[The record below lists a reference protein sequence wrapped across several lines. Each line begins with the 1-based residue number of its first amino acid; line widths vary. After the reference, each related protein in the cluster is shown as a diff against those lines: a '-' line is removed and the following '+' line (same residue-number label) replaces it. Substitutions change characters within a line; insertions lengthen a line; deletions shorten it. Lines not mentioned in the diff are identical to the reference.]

1 MTQIFRI
8 TGPLEAEVRP
18 NEPIKLLEVNGNL
31 VGCGA
36 SLADAVWAATG
47 APARLLGDP
56 ELGILRPGAP
66 ANITVLDDELRVVRT
81 LVAGAE
87 AFAAVA

>member
-1 MTQIFRI
+1 
-8 TGPLEAEVRP
+8 
-18 NEPIKLLEVNGNL
+18 
-31 VGCGA
+31 
-36 SLADAVWAATG
+36 
-47 APARLLGDP
+47 LGDP

-66 ANITVLDDELRVVRT
+66 ANVTVLDDELRVVRT